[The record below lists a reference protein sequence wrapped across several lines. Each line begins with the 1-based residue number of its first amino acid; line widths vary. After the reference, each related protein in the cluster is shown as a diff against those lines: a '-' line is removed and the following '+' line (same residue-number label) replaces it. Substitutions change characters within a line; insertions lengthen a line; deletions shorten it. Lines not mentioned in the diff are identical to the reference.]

1 MELKIIIILAC
12 LYVILKTTAGIQR
25 DLYFERLAIKQQNQ
39 RPNWT
44 TKYRN

>member
-12 LYVILKTTAGIQR
+12 LYMILKTTASIQR
-25 DLYFERLAIKQQNQ
+25 DLYFERLAIKQQKQ
-39 RPNWT
+39 HPNWT